1 MANGFTQTSSPFPRM
16 NPQTGQIEMI
26 DPVTNQAIPNY
37 NIVPSWQQ
45 IKLEDY
51 GLGLSQEPQDSSI
64 TPPSPVDV
72 VKQNREQ
79 EELDKRLPRLEGG
92 NNTGFSGDY
101 HRDPSNN
108 FGYFDKPTGMGLISN
123 LPGALGIA
131 GKGINAVVNAN
142 NVGAIDAARGM
153 MGIGGLSTKDVLSGI
168 AKDKQGFVANVDIT
182 NQAGKTN
189 PYSVSLEAMTP
200 SGKTALTP
208 DEARKR
214 SAANPA
220 NITLSAN
227 QKENKP
233 GIFSSIKNTAKNIFD
248 SLFSDDTQKVESKAF
263 GTMTVAAP
271 KSGGKYDQFPDAPSQ
286 PTQSTSRASN
296 HSVERERD
304 TSLSG
309 RGGLSDAARDA
320 VDRGTG
326 GLY

>member
-1 MANGFTQTSSPFPRM
+1 MMNIGEIVDKCRNAFRNAFSEEAATAHDPPVIIPANTNERVLVNYLWINKDKSVL
-16 NPQTGQIEMI
+16 NLKKPQC
-26 DPVTNQAIPNY
+26 AISMSH
-37 NIVPSWQQ
+37 VQC
-45 IKLEDY
+45 
-51 GLGLSQEPQDSSI
+51 
-64 TPPSPVDV
+64 
-72 VKQNREQ
+72 
-79 EELDKRLPRLEGG
+79 
-92 NNTGFSGDY
+92 
-101 HRDPSNN
+101 
-108 FGYFDKPTGMGLISN
+108 
-123 LPGALGIA
+123 
-131 GKGINAVVNAN
+131 AVVNAN

-220 NITLSAN
+220 NIALSAK
-227 QKENKP
+227 QDESKK
-233 GIFSSIKNTAKNIFD
+233 GIFSGVKSMAKNIFD
-248 SLFSDDTQKVESKAF
+248 SIFGDDEDTKQVESKAF

-271 KSGGKYDQFPDAPSQ
+271 KSGGVYDVFPDAPAAPKDTTPSRSQ
-286 PTQSTSRASN
+286 SES
-296 HSVERERD
+296 
-304 TSLSG
+304 

-320 VDRGTG
+320 VDKGTG

>member
-1 MANGFTQTSSPFPRM
+1 MTTNMVSSPFPRF
-16 NPQTGQIEMI
+16 NPQTGQLEMI
-26 DPVTNQAIPNY
+26 DPTSGQAIPNY

-45 IKLEDY
+45 VKLEDY
-51 GLGLSQEPQDSSI
+51 GLGLGQTPPDSPI
-64 TPPSPVDV
+64 TPDTPEQAVSE
-72 VKQNREQ
+72 QREQ
-79 EELDKRLPRLEGG
+79 QGFTRNLEGG
-92 NNTGFSGDY
+92 DRGNTPTGNY

-108 FGYFDKPTGMGLISN
+108 FGYFDKPAGMGFASN

-142 NVGAIDAARGM
+142 NVGAINAARGM
-153 MGIGGLSTKDVLSGI
+153 MGIDGLTTRDVLSGI

-220 NITLSAN
+220 NIALSAK
-227 QKENKP
+227 QDESKK
-233 GIFSSIKNTAKNIFD
+233 GIFSGIKSMAKNIFD
-248 SLFSDDTQKVESKAF
+248 SMFGDDEDTKQVESKAF

-271 KSGGKYDQFPDAPSQ
+271 KSGGVYDVFPDAPAAPKDTTPSRSQ
-286 PTQSTSRASN
+286 SES
-296 HSVERERD
+296 
-304 TSLSG
+304 

-320 VDRGTG
+320 ADKGTG